1 MDLQKSLPTISVI
14 TTTFNAVKDLPGLIG
29 SLRSQSDKNFTWVVA
44 DGGSTDGTTDLVNG
58 AADIRKVVSIQPDFG
73 IYDAMNRAI
82 RLSDSEYYLVAGA
95 DDRLAPEAIEKYRA
109 YAGKTGADIVTADVH
124 VAGTVLRAREGV
136 QWRYGLGGY
145 ISCHSVGAL
154 FRKSLHERFGSYSNK
169 FPITADQYFVI
180 MACRNGATRAVADF
194 SAGEYSPAGTSSA
207 DFAGSLLESFRVK
220 LLTEKNKFFQ
230 VCLFIA
236 RLIWHYRR
244 L

>member
-1 MDLQKSLPTISVI
+1 MDARNSFPTISVI
-14 TTTFNAVKDLPGLIG
+14 TTTFNAVKDLPALIG
-29 SLRSQSDKNFTWVVA
+29 SLRNQSDKDFTWVVA
-44 DGGSTDGTTDLVNG
+44 DGGSTDGTIDLVNG
-58 AADIRKVVSIQPDFG
+58 TADIRKIVSVQPDFG

-82 RLSDSEYYLVAGA
+82 RLSESEYYLVAGA
-95 DDRLAPEAIEKYRA
+95 DDRLAPEAVEQYRA
-109 YAGKTGADIVTADVH
+109 FAGKTGADIVTADVL
-124 VAGTVLRAREGV
+124 VDGKTMRAREGV
-136 QWRYGLGGY
+136 SWRYGLGGY

-154 FRKSLHERFGSYSNK
+154 FRKSLHDRFGYYSRK

-180 MACRNGATRAVADF
+180 TACRNGATRAVADF
-194 SAGEYSPAGTSSA
+194 LAGEYSFSGTSST

-236 RLIWHYRR
+236 RLIRHFRR